1 MQGKKIKISN
11 DSNLVTC
18 FICVLKTTAVVAT
31 EMLLSHLEIGMIM
44 E

>member
-1 MQGKKIKISN
+1 MRGKKIKMPN
-11 DSNLVTC
+11 DLNLVTC
-18 FICVLKTTAVVAT
+18 FKCVLKATAVVAT